1 MDIHLDIVQLQC
13 IENISG
19 TLNQVNKI
27 LVPLYVRLLG
37 EQNSSASLCLTP
49 PTDIVKLIK
58 LQAWQLPET
67 YQVRASQDMIAC
79 DNRIQTTLNII
90 PTTTREEDNVD
101 IE

>member
-1 MDIHLDIVQLQC
+1 MDIYLDIVQLQC

-37 EQNSSASLCLTP
+37 EQNSSASLCSTP

-58 LQAWQLPET
+58 L
-67 YQVRASQDMIAC
+67 
-79 DNRIQTTLNII
+79 
-90 PTTTREEDNVD
+90 
-101 IE
+101 

>member
-1 MDIHLDIVQLQC
+1 MDIYLDIVQLQC

-37 EQNSSASLCLTP
+37 EQNSSASLCSTT

-58 LQAWQLPET
+58 L
-67 YQVRASQDMIAC
+67 
-79 DNRIQTTLNII
+79 
-90 PTTTREEDNVD
+90 
-101 IE
+101 